1 MIELNHENHSLQP
14 YIDEEPAPAVVE
26 PPPFADNEIALG
38 WYYSDERNELQMA
51 RIAWEAQAGRPHA
64 YLVGGSGTGK
74 SKLLEAMILQDICL
88 GRGFGVIDPTGDLV
102 ENVKGWLCSEARH
115 DLEDDVVL
123 LDPLRPE
130 STVVFN
136 PLDRVPGVSI
146 EEQALHLVS
155 AFKKIWEDAWGARME
170 DLLRNTLIVLQENDL
185 TLAELPLFLIDE
197 RFRTKALQ
205 NSKHPIA
212 RQYFK
217 RFLDLTDNT
226 RNEWMESTLNK
237 VDAFLADTRVRQVVS
252 GNRSSFDLR
261 EIMDTNRVLLV
272 RLDRGRLPESGD
284 LLGSLLMAKI
294 QMAAFSRSG
303 TLRSQRVP
311 FALYVDEFQNFA
323 TDNFVETLAEARKYG
338 LVLTMAHQNLAQ
350 MPKTLLASVLGNC
363 DLQLFFRV
371 SRTDAEILAKEAL
384 RVTGDTIKAVE
395 PSGGGFTYRFYSL
408 SEEFERCFQQLQDL
422 RNRRFLAYWRRELTA
437 QFFYTPEVPD
447 PVAELGMDQQEYQDY
462 TSDIGK
468 TYLVSRSQLEQQAQ
482 ERQQRFGAK
491 PPRDP
496 TSFRE
501 PKKKRT

>member
-1 MIELNHENHSLQP
+1 MRDDERSLEP
-14 YIDEEPAPAVVE
+14 YIDQEPLPTVVS
-26 PPPFADNEIALG
+26 PPDFADNEIALG
-38 WYYSDERNELQMA
+38 WYDNQERNEFRLA
-51 RIAWEAQAGRPHA
+51 RIAWEPHAGRPHA

-74 SKLLEAMILQDICL
+74 SKLLEAMIRQDIAL

-102 ENVKGWLCSEARH
+102 ENVKGWLCNETRH
-115 DLEDDVVL
+115 DLADDIVL

-136 PLDRVPGVSI
+136 PLDRIPGVSI

-170 DLLRNTLIVLQENDL
+170 DLLRNTLVVLQENDL
-185 TLAELPLFLIDE
+185 TLAELPLFLIEE

-217 RFLDLTDNT
+217 RFLDLTDKT

-237 VDAFLADTRVRQVVS
+237 VDAFLADSRVRQVVS

-261 EIMDTNRVLLV
+261 QIMDTGRVLLV

-294 QMAAFSRSG
+294 QMTAFSRSD

-323 TDNFVETLAEARKYG
+323 SDNFVETLAEARKYG

-350 MPKTLLASVLGNC
+350 MPRTLLASALGNC
-363 DLQLFFRV
+363 DLQIFFRV
-371 SRTDAEILAKEAL
+371 SRNDAEILAKEAL
-384 RVTGDTIKAVE
+384 RASGDRLKAVE
-395 PSGGGFTYRFYSL
+395 PSGSGFSYRFYSL
-408 SEEFERCFQQLQDL
+408 PEDFERCFQQLQDL
-422 RNRRFLAYWRRELTA
+422 PNRCFLAYWRRERA
-437 QFFYTPEVPD
+437 AEFFYTPEVPD
-447 PVAELGMDQQEYQDY
+447 PATELGMEQQEYQDY
-462 TSDIGK
+462 TQDIGQA
-468 TYLVSRSQLEQQAQ
+468 YLVGRTELEQQAEQ
-482 ERQQRFGAK
+482 RRQRLGFK
-491 PPRDP
+491 PPREP
-496 TSFRE
+496 TTFRE
-501 PKKKRT
+501 PKSRKA